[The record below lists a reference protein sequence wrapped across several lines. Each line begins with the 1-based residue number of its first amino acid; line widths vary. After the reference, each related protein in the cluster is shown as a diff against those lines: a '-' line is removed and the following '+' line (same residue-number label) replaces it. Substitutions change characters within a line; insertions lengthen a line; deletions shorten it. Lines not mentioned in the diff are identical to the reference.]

1 MFRCVRFLSWIFTE
15 FASSVFSFKSTEHK
29 KAILICASVKS
40 KAIDAQ
46 KDKITFLNNSDSAK
60 CDFNRKNTDS
70 KEKSCFS
77 QKVFSTQCVE
87 ETLPYGGL
95 RLDSLNILKVNNNLT
110 FSFIMQNYPTFFQ
123 EFFEHFNLEKTSFD
137 EFFIHSSGNFS
148 KQKLY
153 GRLNLNFIQDN
164 ILKNYGNTT
173 INKLPLELAS
183 YTGGGDKQIFLG
195 SFGTGITLNA
205 CSLKINFD
213 KLQSFIKVV

>member
-1 MFRCVRFLSWIFTE
+1 MSWIFTE
-15 FASSVFSFKSTEHK
+15 FASSVFSFKSTEQK

-46 KDKITFLNNSDSAK
+46 KDKITFLNNSDSASAILIE
-60 CDFNRKNTDS
+60 KNTNS

-87 ETLPYGGL
+87 ETLPYGGFQIN
-95 RLDSLNILKVNNNLT
+95 SNKNIQANTTLA

-137 EFFIHSSGNFS
+137 EFFIHSSDNFS

-153 GRLNLNFIQDN
+153 ERLNLNFIQDN